1 MMISEGRY
9 FVIILPVFFI
19 LQKTMYVHFLL
30 NIYLRALYLH
40 KKLRDS
46 DQTFARGAF
55 TVTKLVFGG
64 DSEMDMGSFF
74 PPSDGGCSV
83 SLKMDAAV
91 AEVQPLL
98 SISVVSKVCQES
110 VFTNFGV
117 DTPVDRFISFIV

>member
-1 MMISEGRY
+1 MN
-9 FVIILPVFFI
+9 VLPVFFRV
-19 LQKTMYVHFLL
+19 QQTKYYVHFLL
-30 NIYLRALYLH
+30 NIYLRALL

-55 TVTKLVFGG
+55 TVTKFVFGG

-91 AEVQPLL
+91 AEVQPLI
-98 SISVVSKVCQES
+98 SISVVSKVCQECVS
-110 VFTNFGV
+110 TNYGV
-117 DTPVDRFISFIV
+117 DTPLDHTNYSPFTGE